1 MLAIDLMAIVFI
13 VIIEITV
20 PFNGRTE
27 REQEKERKIERER
40 KGRGGERDLEHAGDK
55 SSIAITVGDR
65 ATFSD
70 RGKLKVVGY

>member
-1 MLAIDLMAIVFI
+1 MLTIDLMAIVFI

-27 REQEKERKIERER
+27 RTREREKDRERER

-55 SSIAITVGDR
+55 SSMAITVGDR
-65 ATFSD
+65 ATFPD